1 MSVKDLNKV
10 IIISDCLN
18 GEIVTTIDKT
28 LYDRDCISYMISQL
42 FDRDFDDEHGLM
54 IKYGY
59 KN

>member
-10 IIISDCLN
+10 IIISDCFN
-18 GEIVTTIDKT
+18 GEVITTIDKT
-28 LYDRDCISYMISQL
+28 LYDRDCLSYMISQL
-42 FDRDFDDEHGLM
+42 FDNDFDNEHGLM